1 MSIKIFNDENNS
13 DTYLMANQYMKS
25 AYEWNVYY
33 IYTIILSLIFLLIYF
48 IRKTN
53 NFIVYVYIFLIEIKT
68 YYLPNG

>member
-33 IYTIILSLIFLLIYF
+33 IYTIILSLIFLLISF